1 MGGSTLGT
9 TQEMKQINAIGAFM
23 TSVSQ
28 EQTGFLLA
36 WETEDYFLDYV
47 HSKNK
52 KKQKKGISY
61 VSYNKLEEFN
71 PNVQSSQ
78 HEQILTCKPLHI

>member
-47 HSKNK
+47 HSKK
-52 KKQKKGISY
+52 KKKRDFLCLLQQTRGIQ
-61 VSYNKLEEFN
+61 
-71 PNVQSSQ
+71 P
-78 HEQILTCKPLHI
+78 

>member
-36 WETEDYFLDYV
+36 
-47 HSKNK
+47 
-52 KKQKKGISY
+52 
-61 VSYNKLEEFN
+61 
-71 PNVQSSQ
+71 
-78 HEQILTCKPLHI
+78 

>member
-28 EQTGFLLA
+28 GQTGFLLA

-47 HSKNK
+47 HSN
-52 KKQKKGISY
+52 KKGISY

>member
-28 EQTGFLLA
+28 GQTGFLLA

-47 HSKNK
+47 HSKK
-52 KKQKKGISY
+52 KKRDFLCLLQQTRGIQ
-61 VSYNKLEEFN
+61 
-71 PNVQSSQ
+71 P
-78 HEQILTCKPLHI
+78 

>member
-28 EQTGFLLA
+28 GQTGFLLA

-47 HSKNK
+47 HSKK
-52 KKQKKGISY
+52 KRDFLCLLQQTRGIQ
-61 VSYNKLEEFN
+61 
-71 PNVQSSQ
+71 P
-78 HEQILTCKPLHI
+78 